1 MSCSCDVHCC
11 CVLGV
16 CEDAI
21 PRAGFVG
28 GGRQITCPNPALHEV
43 QHEVGLHSLLQQVLN
58 LRRSADTQDERGIGS
73 SVAAAELHLRRMS
86 HLEPEGVDLSRSATE
101 RGEEDLQNNGVARS
115 LSHKRIRRVHPVT
128 GTWGTMRGLLPPVG
142 SFTGDAP

>member
-101 RGEEDLQNNGVARS
+101 RGEEDLHGRQS
-115 LSHKRIRRVHPVT
+115 RRRDLREVSDDSGS
-128 GTWGTMRGLLPPVG
+128 GTTSGGATE
-142 SFTGDAP
+142 